1 MHPDPRFPIP
11 DSRLSPDYNMF
22 IKALEEKDILPGGMK
37 AVTLGG
43 HDLVLCN
50 YGGQFYAVERACGH
64 ANARLE
70 RGALTGW
77 ILTCPLHYAQFD
89 IRTGAALSGPAPA
102 RTESRHPDP
111 EAPALRTKDLRTWPV
126 RAENGAILVDLA

>member
-1 MHPDPRFPIP
+1 M
-11 DSRLSPDYNMF
+11 LT
-22 IKALEEKDILPGGMK
+22 KAAETSELLPGGMK

-43 HDLVLCN
+43 RELVLCN
-50 YGGQFYAVERACGH
+50 WEGAFYAVERACGH

-89 IRTGAALSGPAPA
+89 IRSGEALSGPAPKA
-102 RTESRHPDP
+102 PDSKHPDP
-111 EAPALRTKDLRTWPV
+111 ADPALATRSLRTYPV
-126 RAENGAILVDLA
+126 KVENGVVYVDLP

>member
-1 MHPDPRFPIP
+1 M
-11 DSRLSPDYNMF
+11 LT
-22 IKALEEKDILPGGMK
+22 KAADAAEVLPGGMR

-43 HDLVLCN
+43 RELVLCN
-50 YGGQFYAVERACGH
+50 CEGTFYAVERACGH

-89 IRTGAALSGPAPA
+89 IRSGEALSGPAPKPPD
-102 RTESRHPDP
+102 SKHPDP
-111 EAPALRTKDLRTWPV
+111 ADPALATRSLRTYPV
-126 RAENGAILVDLA
+126 KVENGAVYVDLP